1 LYLHLSN
8 LQKNKAIVRS
18 IFCAAFSLHCREVV
32 LHSSIIADQWQYIAH
47 AVGQTSKLHT
57 EQ

>member
-1 LYLHLSN
+1 LSN
-8 LQKNKAIVRS
+8 LRTNKAIVRS
-18 IFCAAFSLHCREVV
+18 LYCAAFSLHCRRVV